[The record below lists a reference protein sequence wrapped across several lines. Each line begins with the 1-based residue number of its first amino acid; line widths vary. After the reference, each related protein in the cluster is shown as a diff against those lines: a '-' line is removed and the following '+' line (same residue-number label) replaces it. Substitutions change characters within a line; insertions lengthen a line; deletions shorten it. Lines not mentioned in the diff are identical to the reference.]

1 MKPHHQKPDAEA
13 PTGDAFPNPAVH
25 LNKPRR
31 RPHCRRGGPRG
42 RCSDLPR
49 ESPIEVQRNE
59 ETKRHPVA
67 SPKRLKFSSH
77 HFLPRPPH
85 IHPRRQQHHLHKK
98 MMFLSLLEEQKR
110 AMEELEQTNKNQEEV
125 PQSHGQPENLAI
137 PNSSVIKVPQQ
148 WHIDDTDEALILSID
163 VAGFKLED
171 LELKVDRG
179 LLSLQGQR
187 TNSLGDVFELL
198 RTKKL
203 DPILYNEAGIEA
215 RCDNQDDCIMRIT
228 IPKKEYAA
236 TNGGTIPIQVA
247 HECPNEAILQDPST
261 RTTTATLLENCEK
274 EHIETIE
281 TSGFLEDNI
290 FIPEAEIVFER
301 DEEEEAVGPVET
313 VQDSSNDSL
322 ESPQESHSVVENALL
337 TDERVE
343 HDSDST
349 HSWEDLVLDEEW
361 E

>member
-1 MKPHHQKPDAEA
+1 MKTHQKPDAEA
-13 PTGDAFPNPAVH
+13 PTDAFPNPAVH
-25 LNKPRR
+25 LNRPRR

-49 ESPIEVQRNE
+49 ESPIEVRRNE
-59 ETKRHPVA
+59 ETKRQPEA
-67 SPKRLKFSSH
+67 SPKRLKFPSH

-85 IHPRRQQHHLHKK
+85 IHRHRHQHHLQKK
-98 MMFLSLLEEQKR
+98 MMLLSLLEEQKR
-110 AMEELEQTNKNQEEV
+110 AMEELEQTKNQEEV
-125 PQSHGQPENLAI
+125 QQSHRQKENLAI
-137 PNSSVIKVPQQ
+137 TNSSVIKVPQQ

-179 LLSLQGQR
+179 ILSLQGQR

-203 DPILYNEAGIEA
+203 DPGLYNEAGIEA
-215 RCDNQDDCIMRIT
+215 RCDKQDDCILRIT
-228 IPKKEYAA
+228 IPKNEYAA
-236 TNGGTIPIQVA
+236 TNGGSIPIQVA
-247 HECPNEAILQDPST
+247 HECPNEAILQEPST
-261 RTTTATLLENCEK
+261 RTTTATVLENCEK
-274 EHIETIE
+274 EHVETIE
-281 TSGFLEDNI
+281 TSGLEDNI

-301 DEEEEAVGPVET
+301 DEEEEAIGQVET

-322 ESPQESHSVVENALL
+322 ESPQESHSVVENGL

-349 HSWEDLVLDEEW
+349 QSWEYLVLDEQRE
-361 E
+361 